1 MPRTKG
7 KLRATKKFFTQFSF
21 AAVAVTGF
29 WFAGIGFSRTI
40 LSRPLGGDQNEP
52 NSGRFLEGKKITVP
66 KGFVPQP
73 GGSYLRGKNGD
84 NLIVFHRGD
93 PTMNWQD
100 WMSAVHIIALIVVI
114 AVVLAMI
121 DRRIRVRRRRRVA
134 N

>member
-1 MPRTKG
+1 MQRAKSR
-7 KLRATKKFFTQFSF
+7 LRVVKKFIAQFSF
-21 AAVAVTGF
+21 AAVAVTGL
-29 WFAGIGFSRTI
+29 WFAGVGFSRTI
-40 LSRPLGGDQNEP
+40 LSRPLGGDENGS
-52 NSGRFLEGKKITVP
+52 NGGRFLEGKKITVP

-73 GGSYLRGKNGD
+73 GGSYLRGRNGD

-100 WMSAVHIIALIVVI
+100 WMSAVHIIALIVI
-114 AVVLAMI
+114 FAVVLALI